1 MGRSTL
7 FVSFHSTLHLSIKDA
22 DLRTDL
28 IEVHREGGEHM
39 PAAQWAV
46 ARRYS
51 EFFNL
56 HQQLRASFPQV
67 RDLDFPR
74 RRVVMHLQRDFLE
87 KRRIALEKYLKSLLL
102 IPDVCRSRDFR
113 AFLSVRRIAPALD
126 PANAGEKG
134 QDFITRLYNSISGG
148 MEGVLGNLPLPMPQL
163 DQLSTA
169 STSLITT
176 ALQQHQAAT
185 GGVLLTGSPLSD
197 AAEAEAELAAFDN
210 AKAEL
215 PFVKP
220 ICDLFLETFELNRG
234 SSWLRGRAVVVVL
247 HQLLGGTIE
256 KKAREQVKALCQ
268 EDSVLKYLGL
278 VKDAL
283 EQPGGPPKVS
293 RTAKEKMKSKNE
305 AGEVLATLVPDMA
318 ASVVGRA
325 NAVTAGRRLFAA
337 FNNQRLKWVL
347 TTKLFLFWRILT
359 E

>member
-1 MGRSTL
+1 MLTL
-7 FVSFHSTLHLSIKDA
+7 G
-22 DLRTDL
+22 TDL

-39 PAAQWAV
+39 PAAQWVV

-56 HQQLRASFPQV
+56 HQQLRANFPPV

-113 AFLSVRRIAPALD
+113 AFLSVRSIAPALG
-126 PANAGEKG
+126 PASAGEKG
-134 QDFITRLYNSISGG
+134 QDFITRLYNSISDG
-148 MEGVLGNLPLPMPQL
+148 MEDVLGNLPLPMPML

-176 ALQQHQAAT
+176 ALQQHQAANGGAPVT
-185 GGVLLTGSPLSD
+185 GGPLSD

-210 AKAEL
+210 AKAGGEQM

-220 ICDLFLETFELNRG
+220 ICDLFLEAFELNRG

-256 KKAREQVKALCQ
+256 KKVREQVKVLCQ

-278 VKDAL
+278 VKGTL
-283 EQPGGPPKVS
+283 EQSGGPPKAP

-325 NAVTAGRRLFAA
+325 NAVAAGRRLFAA
-337 FNNQRLKWVL
+337 FNNERLK
-347 TTKLFLFWRILT
+347 
-359 E
+359 

>member
-1 MGRSTL
+1 
-7 FVSFHSTLHLSIKDA
+7 
-22 DLRTDL
+22 
-28 IEVHREGGEHM
+28 M
-39 PAAQWAV
+39 PAAQWVV

-56 HQQLRASFPQV
+56 HQQLRAKFPPV
-67 RDLDFPR
+67 RDLDLPR
-74 RRVVMHLQRDFLE
+74 RRVVMHLQRDFLD
-87 KRRIALEKYLKSLLL
+87 KRRIALEKYLRSLLL

-113 AFLSVRRIAPALD
+113 AFLSARSIAPALD
-126 PANAGEKG
+126 PGKAGEKG
-134 QDFITRLYNSISGG
+134 QDFITRLYNSISDG
-148 MEGVLGNLPLPMPQL
+148 MEDVLGNLPLPMPML

-176 ALQQHQAAT
+176 ALQQHQAAN
-185 GGVLLTGSPLSD
+185 GGALVAGGPLSD

-210 AKAEL
+210 AKAGGEQL

-256 KKAREQVKALCQ
+256 KKVREQIKALWQ
-268 EDSVLKYLGL
+268 EDSVLKYLSL
-278 VKDAL
+278 VKGAL
-283 EQPGGPPKVS
+283 AQANAPKVP
-293 RTAKEKMKSKNE
+293 RTVKEKLKSKNE
-305 AGEVLATLVPDMA
+305 AGQVLATLVPDMA

-325 NAVTAGRRLFAA
+325 NAVAAGRRLFAA
-337 FNNQRLKWVL
+337 FNNQRLKYVVYFSL
-347 TTKLFLFWRILT
+347 SSNFTDNHGLT